1 VQLIERDV
9 LETLQLQRETQMR
22 LREVGGANSKLHAR
36 LRMYV
41 DIVSNGLPLL
51 PQVPRCHAHP
61 LRLQHFEIEV
71 LDVVDVVVSKLKRF
85 NANDVSDIAAMIEL
99 ERVPHAPLVER
110 FRSALDLAVDFRA
123 HQVPLYIAN
132 LNRVERDFLDVA
144 ETAFELPGWVD

>member
-1 VQLIERDV
+1 VGWLIENTLEAVARDLPAATKARQKRYRRAEV
-9 LETLQLQRETQMR
+9 VLRSYLEHAPAPQTAGPDVLDPSILETLQLQRETQMR

-71 LDVVDVVVSKLKRF
+71 LDVV
-85 NANDVSDIAAMIEL
+85 
-99 ERVPHAPLVER
+99 
-110 FRSALDLAVDFRA
+110 
-123 HQVPLYIAN
+123 
-132 LNRVERDFLDVA
+132 
-144 ETAFELPGWVD
+144 T